1 MGPGYQRLEWFK
13 DGAVFPWDVEQAKSR
28 NSILYRLTSSTSATI
43 SVRMN
48 VLQ

>member
-13 DGAVFPWDVEQAKSR
+13 DGAVFPWDIEQAKSR
-28 NSILYRLTSSTSATI
+28 NSILYRLTSSLAII